1 LEDVVNETNPTES
14 VANWCSVDTRM
25 GALTCVLEDNTC
37 FEAEMYADEYPDGAD
52 IEFKED
58 QRSKI

>member
-1 LEDVVNETNPTES
+1 
-14 VANWCSVDTRM
+14 M

-37 FEAEMYADEYPDGAD
+37 FEAEMYADEYSDGAN

-58 QRSKI
+58 QRSKCLTFS

>member
-1 LEDVVNETNPTES
+1 
-14 VANWCSVDTRM
+14 M

-37 FEAEMYADEYPDGAD
+37 FEAEMYADEYEDGAG

-58 QRSKI
+58 QRSMYQTRS

>member
-1 LEDVVNETNPTES
+1 
-14 VANWCSVDTRM
+14 M

-37 FEAEMYADEYPDGAD
+37 FEAEMYADEYSDGAD

-58 QRSKI
+58 QRSECDTFSQLVHTLTSYSKSG